1 MFCPCRLKVVK
12 SHENYSLI
20 YLFPESLLH
29 QNKWHINV
37 DPGPEQ
43 KNGFFWDKGSCG
55 KSPVYFVIG
64 AGSLEA
70 GVFVVEIDHS
80 LKAFGKKEKEKNVCC
95 FDSR

>member
-1 MFCPCRLKVVK
+1 M
-12 SHENYSLI
+12 
-20 YLFPESLLH
+20 H

-37 DPGPEQ
+37 HPGPEQ
-43 KNGFFWDKGSCG
+43 KNGFFWDKGSGG

-80 LKAFGKKEKEKNVCC
+80 LKAFGKKKKRRKKCLLL
-95 FDSR
+95 